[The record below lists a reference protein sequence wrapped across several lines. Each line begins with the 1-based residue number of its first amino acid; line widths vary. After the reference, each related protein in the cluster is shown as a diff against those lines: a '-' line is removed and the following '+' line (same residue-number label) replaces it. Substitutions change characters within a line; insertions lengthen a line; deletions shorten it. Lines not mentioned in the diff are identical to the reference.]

1 MYMNNKEIEEYVC
14 KINSE
19 VYGNYEI
26 FRGVT
31 YYVILIHC
39 RDELTEE
46 QKKQFKK
53 LNSECYKNEERKH
66 DVMIHLKKK
75 FNFYLDSDYEYPN
88 VFFSQ

>member
-1 MYMNNKEIEEYVC
+1 MNNKEIEEYVY

-26 FRGVT
+26 HEGVT
-31 YYVILIHC
+31 YFVILRHFY
-39 RDELTEE
+39 DELTEE
-46 QKKQFKK
+46 QKKQFQK
-53 LNSECYKNEERKH
+53 LRSKSMTNEKCK
-66 DVMIHLKKK
+66 DDTIKHLKKK